1 VKNTQLSGRFY
12 KMSKDNTER
21 GKKRVTRTGGVPQV
35 EYEGVPQFRVMGR
48 PAQPVQLSQIN
59 KIMVRYPMKRYS
71 MQRLFGF
78 ILLILLIFVVKIIF
92 RFNHE
97 SAMRMPLRSPSK
109 QDVAQA
115 IVEQTYKDTFA
126 HIVENCPNSMKH
138 KECCLRFYNLDTEAT
153 PNNNSTMNHTAQ
165 HWWFRSMIRDAYNLE
180 KSERPSRLDDNTFH
194 VAQTSNPNV
203 SMCKIEKIGSSTWSK
218 VFRQLNNNKV
228 GNKLQSGKGPI
239 MDLPGSKEESPSVVI
254 FRDPLER
261 FLSAYIDKC
270 VTSFRR
276 TGEIENH
283 CEPSIIF
290 NEKEK
295 KSTKSSREFVKGFV
309 FEKDHKAMFSAY
321 VDIMPLKWNMHFFP
335 QSLYCNGVYRFLDGY
350 DFIGYMNTTFDQTLD
365 ALISRYGGR
374 FGDKIDEIFDL
385 SSKREATSKGIGP
398 SIVGTKNLDRAL
410 KYYTPRSLRRVLE
423 YVSIDYVLLKMEIPE
438 WAKTMLRE

>member
-1 VKNTQLSGRFY
+1 
-12 KMSKDNTER
+12 MSKDNTER
-21 GKKRVTRTGGVPQV
+21 VKKRVTRTGGVPQV

-48 PAQPVQLSQIN
+48 PEQPVQLSKIN
-59 KIMVRYPMKRYS
+59 KNMVRYPMKRYS

-78 ILLILLIFVVKIIF
+78 ILLILFIFVVKIII

-97 SAMRMPLRSPSK
+97 GAMIMPLRSPSK

-126 HIVENCPNSMKH
+126 HIVENCPNSVKH
-138 KECCLRFYNLDTEAT
+138 KECCLRFYNLDTETT
-153 PNNNSTMNHTAQ
+153 PNNNSTMNHTSQ

-180 KSERPSRLDDNTFH
+180 NSERPSRLDANSFH

-203 SMCKIEKIGSSTWSK
+203 SMCMIEKIGSSTWRN
-218 VFRQLNNNKV
+218 VFRQLNNNNN
-228 GNKLQSGKGPI
+228 NKLQSGKGPI
-239 MDLPGSKEESPSVVI
+239 IDLPGSKEESPSVVI

-261 FLSAYIDKC
+261 FLSAYIHKC
-270 VTSFRR
+270 VTFRR
-276 TGEIENH
+276 FAGENH
-283 CEPSIIF
+283 CEPNIIF
-290 NEKEK
+290 NEKDK
-295 KSTKSSREFVKGFV
+295 ASTKSSREFVKGFV

-374 FGDKIDEIFDL
+374 FGDKIDEVFEL
-385 SSKREATSKGIGP
+385 SSKREVTSKGIGL
-398 SIVGTKNLDRAL
+398 SIVETKYLDRAL

-423 YVSIDYVLLKMEIPE
+423 YMSMDYVLLKMEIPE